1 MGFKYIECS
10 AHLAVYNRTDKYFE
24 LELDPLVILYSNDE
38 DFKDQPY
45 FWPWQKDHK
54 KFYIDL
60 L

>member
-1 MGFKYIECS
+1 MGFKYIVCS
-10 AHLAVYNRTDKYFE
+10 AYLAVYNRTDKY
-24 LELDPLVILYSNDE
+24 VILYSNDE